1 MKTKE
6 TDLKVVVIGQG
17 NVGTQ
22 MARIFGTEAVSS
34 RTLEDIPTDS
44 DLYIISVSDNAV
56 ASVAASLP
64 KVKGIVVHTTGS
76 VPMEVLSDV
85 KCSGYGVLYPFQTI
99 SKARPLEA
107 DKIPLMIEAD
117 DLETLHKIN
126 VIARS
131 FGFTDISEAD
141 SEIRRRTH
149 LAGTFVC
156 NFTNALVGIGQQ
168 IFEQC
173 GIDPKI
179 GNPLLA
185 ETVEKLRNIPAKE
198 AQTGPAARHDTS
210 TLEKHRMLL
219 EELGMNEEK
228 RIYDLLS
235 GFIMNQKK

>member
-1 MKTKE
+1 MKMEKAHPE
-6 TDLKVVVIGQG
+6 VVVIGQG

-34 RTLEDIPTDS
+34 RSLEGMPTDA

-56 ASVAASLP
+56 SSVAARLP
-64 KVKGIVVHTTGS
+64 KVEGIVVHTTGS
-76 VPMEVLSDV
+76 VPMDAL
-85 KCSGYGVLYPFQTI
+85 KCMECGGYGVLYPFQTI

-107 DKIPLMIEAD
+107 GKIPLMIEACD
-117 DLETLHKIN
+117 EETLDKIKK
-126 VIARS
+126 IAES
-131 FGFTDISEAD
+131 FGFTNISEAD

-156 NFTNALVGIGQQ
+156 NFTNALIGIGQQ
-168 IFEQC
+168 IFEEC
-173 GIDPKI
+173 GIDPKT

-219 EELGMNEEK
+219 EELGMDEEK
-228 RIYDLLS
+228 KIYDLLS